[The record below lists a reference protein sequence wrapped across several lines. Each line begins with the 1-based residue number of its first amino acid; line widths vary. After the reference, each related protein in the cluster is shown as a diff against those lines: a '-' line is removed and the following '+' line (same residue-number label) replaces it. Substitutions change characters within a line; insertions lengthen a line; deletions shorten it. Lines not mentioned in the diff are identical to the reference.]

1 MDKKVY
7 IVEYIDEFSE
17 PSEIN
22 LMVCESLEE
31 ANDVLKELVDA
42 VCIDLEYND
51 GENIDE
57 WKDSNGLTKEE
68 CVEKGKF
75 HVDDLFYAEI
85 IEVEPNELVKIS
97 AR

>member
-7 IVEYIDEFSE
+7 IVEYIDEFE

-31 ANDVLKELVDA
+31 AKDILKEIVDQ
-42 VCIDLEYND
+42 VCTDLEYNN
-51 GENIDE
+51 GENMDD
-57 WKDSNGLTKEE
+57 WKDTNGRSKEE
-68 CVEKGKF
+68 CIEKGKF
-75 HVDDLFYAEI
+75 YVDDLFYAEI

>member
-7 IVEYIDEFSE
+7 LVEYIDEFSE

-31 ANDVLKELVDA
+31 ASYVLKDIVKD
-42 VCIDLEYND
+42 VCTDLENN
-51 GENIDE
+51 GENMDG
-57 WKDSNGLTKEE
+57 WKDSNGRTIEE
-68 CVEKGKF
+68 CIKKGKF
-75 HVDDLFYAEI
+75 YVDDLFYAEI

-97 AR
+97 AY